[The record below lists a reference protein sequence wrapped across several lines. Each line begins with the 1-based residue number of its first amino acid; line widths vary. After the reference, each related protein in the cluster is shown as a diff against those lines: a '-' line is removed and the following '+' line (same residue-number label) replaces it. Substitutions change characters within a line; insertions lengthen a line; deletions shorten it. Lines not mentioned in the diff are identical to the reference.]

1 LKTITASNHPY
12 NFKLE
17 IKIINNSSDPL
28 IINLPIILG
37 TINLEQYG
45 AATQRFNDIIVSDQ
59 AKIHHPNFKKP
70 GIFPDIK
77 FIGMRD
83 QYFCAIIQ
91 PASPGYS
98 GFVNKVSDKIYDIG
112 IMSNKITIS
121 PRSEIIQNFDVY
133 LGPQDTQAIG
143 QINPMWEAIV
153 YFGRFDI
160 VAQAIYGLLKFLYG
174 IVKNWGIAIIL
185 LSIAI
190 YLILFPLSVKQMRSV
205 KEMQFLQPKIEQLR
219 KQYGDNSKKLNDE
232 IMNLYKQHKI
242 NPFSGCLPMLL
253 QIPIFIALY
262 QVLSRSI
269 ALKGAG
275 FLWIKDLS
283 EPDRLLKFP
292 SQIPFLG
299 EYLNILPIL
308 MAIIMFI
315 QQKIS
320 SVNAT
325 GQAAEQQK
333 MMVILFPIL
342 FGIMFYNVPSG
353 LVMYWFLNSVFM
365 LLYQIKIMKSK

>member
-1 LKTITASNHPY
+1 VVNIPY
-12 NFKLE
+12 NSLTPELTADYHERTSLNGFRFGFAV
-17 IKIINNSSDPL
+17 IGTIVGAAAVQP
-28 IINLPIILG
+28 ILG
-37 TINLEQYG
+37 AFPNKSAGFSAVG
-45 AATQRFNDIIVSDQ
+45 AVLGLIMALSALITFFFG
-59 AKIHHPNFKKP
+59 PGTGTFKGKNYP
-70 GIFPDIK
+70 TRGFLVPTWGFLKIFPILSFLLRLPSIDGPE
-77 FIGMRD
+77 F
-83 QYFCAIIQ
+83 
-91 PASPGYS
+91 SPGYS

-315 QQKIS
+315 QQK
-320 SVNAT
+320 
-325 GQAAEQQK
+325 
-333 MMVILFPIL
+333 
-342 FGIMFYNVPSG
+342 YHR
-353 LVMYWFLNSVFM
+353 
-365 LLYQIKIMKSK
+365 